1 MQIEIKEEIK
11 QEEKKIVGTQIK
23 QSIYEKLKTEADKD
37 FMSISDLLRKIIY
50 LYYRNKEESKGE

>member
-23 QSIYEKLKTEADKD
+23 QSTYEKLKEEADKD

>member
-23 QSIYEKLKTEADKD
+23 QSIYEKLKEEADKD